1 MNHLIGKICFA
12 ALATVTLLASG
23 AETMRLGNQAD
34 APQVMRIDDAK
45 DLALIRQ
52 TRPAHFKKIQQIL
65 ADIQDQ
71 AEGKVSKWMQTRFD
85 AREISYEPMLLVTA
99 PPKRKLAFR
108 LDDVRYEGVIVM
120 SNYQPLMTPAR

>member
-1 MNHLIGKICFA
+1 MNRLIGKICIA
-12 ALATVTLLASG
+12 ALAAVTLLASG
-23 AETMRLGNQAD
+23 AETMRLGKQAD

-71 AEGKVSKWMQTRFD
+71 AEGKVSKWMQTTFD

-108 LDDVRYEGVIVM
+108 LDDVRYKGVIVM